1 MGLSKTDGSASI
13 STTEYF
19 MMAGSTTAGAGQT
32 TDAVMQ
38 AFIDV
43 ENMVAGDR
51 YEFVVYETVNS
62 TRKALARIEIDG
74 ARDKHVVFPAF
85 IVLDGWDVSG
95 KRLAGS
101 DRTIKWSIR
110 TSA

>member
-1 MGLSKTDGSASI
+1 VAISKTDGSATI

-32 TDAVMQ
+32 TDCIMQ
-38 AFIDV
+38 AFIDL

-51 YEFVVYETVNS
+51 YEFTVYETVNA
-62 TRKALARIEIDG
+62 TRKALARVEVDG
-74 ARDKHVVFPAF
+74 ARDKHVVFPSF
-85 IVLDGWDVSG
+85 IMMDGWDVSG

-101 DRTIKWSIR
+101 DRVIKWSVR
-110 TSA
+110 TTS